1 MRLETGDFEP
11 PISYRQPL
19 MNNTDQLP
27 RRGNRFSK
35 ALASFLF
42 RLFGWQ
48 VKGAL
53 PNLPK
58 MVIIGAPHTS
68 NWDFP
73 LAMTFIF
80 YLGVHFNWMAKKEFF
95 VAPFARIWH
104 WLGGVPIDR
113 QASNGMV
120 EQMVEAIQ
128 RRAKI
133 VLAIAPEGTRS
144 KVTRWRTGFY
154 HIAYHAHIPIVPV
167 LVDYG
172 RKTLTIT
179 APFTPTGDVEADLP
193 LLQARYQGTT
203 GKHRDHF

>member
-1 MRLETGDFEP
+1 MKN
-11 PISYRQPL
+11 I
-19 MNNTDQLP
+19 DQLP
-27 RRGNRFSK
+27 RRGNRFSR
-35 ALASFLF
+35 AIATFFF

-48 VKGAL
+48 VEGAL

-58 MVIIGAPHTS
+58 MIVIGAPHTS

-80 YLGVHFNWMAKKEFF
+80 YLGVRFNWMAKKEFF
-95 VAPFARIWH
+95 VAPFSHLWL

-113 QASNGMV
+113 KAATGVVNQT
-120 EQMVEAIQ
+120 VEAIQ
-128 RRAKI
+128 ERAKI

-144 KVTRWRTGFY
+144 KVARWRTGFY
-154 HIAYHAHIPIVPV
+154 HIAHNANIPIVPV

-179 APFTPTGDVEADLP
+179 EPFMPTGDVEADIP
-193 LLQARYQGTT
+193 LLQARYQGVT
-203 GKHRDHF
+203 GKNRDQFNL

>member
-1 MRLETGDFEP
+1 MT
-11 PISYRQPL
+11 
-19 MNNTDQLP
+19 NTDQLP

-35 ALASFLF
+35 ALAIFIF

-48 VKGAL
+48 VQGAL
-53 PNLPK
+53 PNVPK

-80 YLGVHFNWMAKKEFF
+80 YLGVRFNWMAKKEFF

-113 QASNGMV
+113 QAGGGV
-120 EQMVEAIQ
+120 VGQMVEAIQ
-128 RRAKI
+128 ERAKI

-144 KVTRWRTGFY
+144 KVARWRTGFY
-154 HIAYHAHIPIVPV
+154 HIAHNANIPIVPV
-167 LVDYG
+167 LADYG
-172 RKTLTIT
+172 RKILTIT
-179 APFTPTGDVEADLP
+179 EPFVPTGDVEADMP
-193 LLQARYQGTT
+193 LIQARYQGIM
-203 GKHRDHF
+203 GKYRDQF